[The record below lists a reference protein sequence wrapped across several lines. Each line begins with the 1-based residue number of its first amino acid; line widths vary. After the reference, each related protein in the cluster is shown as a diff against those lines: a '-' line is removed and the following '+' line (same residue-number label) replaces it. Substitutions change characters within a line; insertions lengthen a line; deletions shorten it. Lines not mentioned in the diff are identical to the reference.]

1 MLAVSYSIQEYLG
14 YIIIGFNLWHLLLL
28 SVILL
33 LFVAFTSKQLV
44 LFVWKFKVS
53 HDDIV

>member
-44 LFVWKFKVS
+44 LFV
-53 HDDIV
+53 